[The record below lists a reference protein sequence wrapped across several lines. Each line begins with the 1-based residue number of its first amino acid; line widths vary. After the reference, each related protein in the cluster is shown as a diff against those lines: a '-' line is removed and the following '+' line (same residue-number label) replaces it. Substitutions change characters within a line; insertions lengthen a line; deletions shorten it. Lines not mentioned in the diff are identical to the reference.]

1 MKQNCH
7 CFTDNIVIRL
17 EATMPIS
24 ELMGKMGI
32 KTSFAIKEIA
42 LSLFLSI
49 SQLIFRDL
57 VYTSKNEKIACTIN
71 HTCKMRSAF

>member
-42 LSLFLSI
+42 HSLSLSLYLSAYLQGF
-49 SQLIFRDL
+49 SLHL
-57 VYTSKNEKIACTIN
+57 KK
-71 HTCKMRSAF
+71 